1 MTHRMQIAV
10 ATIVFT
16 LTAATAS
23 AELQRVGFKLDGMNC
38 AYCNGAMTAALK
50 KLDGVLSVELSPEQG
65 SAVIR
70 LKADNKI
77 TLEQLRRLVRSTG
90 YATKEAVII
99 ARGRIVGTGESAAFD
114 LLNGSMLPLAERP
127 AQASEAIVELAGVS
141 RADEKNAERL
151 TVKSIK

>member
-1 MTHRMQIAV
+1 MTQRIRTAV
-10 ATIVFT
+10 ATIAFLFT
-16 LTAATAS
+16 ATAAS
-23 AELQRVGFKLDGMNC
+23 AELQRVEFKLEGMNC

-50 KLDGVLSVELSPEQG
+50 KLEGVQSVELSPEQG

-90 YATKEAVII
+90 YATKDAVII
-99 ARGRIVGTGESAAFD
+99 ARGRIVATGGSDAFD
-114 LLNGSMLPLAERP
+114 LLNGSTLPLAERP

-141 RADEKNAERL
+141 RADDKNAERL

>member
-1 MTHRMQIAV
+1 MTHRIQIAV
-10 ATIVFT
+10 ATIAFT

-23 AELQRVGFKLDGMNC
+23 AELQRVDFKLDGMNC

-65 SAVIR
+65 TAVIR

-90 YATKEAVII
+90 YATKDAAII
-99 ARGRIVGTGESAAFD
+99 ARGRIVGTGEPAFD
-114 LLNGSMLPLAERP
+114 LLNGSRLPLAERP

-141 RADEKNAERL
+141 RADDKNVERL
-151 TVKSIK
+151 TVTSIK

>member
-1 MTHRMQIAV
+1 MTRRIRIAV
-10 ATIVFT
+10 AAGVFIV
-16 LTAATAS
+16 TATTAS
-23 AELQRVGFKLDGMNC
+23 AELQRVDFKLDGMNC

-50 KLDGVLSVELSPEQG
+50 KLDGVESVELSPEQG

-90 YATKEAVII
+90 YATKDAVII
-99 ARGRIVGTGESAAFD
+99 ARGRIVATGGSDAFD
-114 LLNGSMLPLAERP
+114 LLNGSTLPLAERP
-127 AQASEAIVELAGVS
+127 AQASDGIVELAGVS
-141 RADEKNAERL
+141 RADEKNIERL